1 MLATFR
7 AVCRVIPLSE
17 GIHERGIEL
26 CAKHRLS
33 LYDAMIVAAALEA
46 ESLMLY
52 SEDLQHGRLFQ
63 RSLRIVNP
71 F

>member
-7 AVCRVIPLSE
+7 AVCRVIPLTE
-17 GIHERGIEL
+17 EIHERGIEL

-46 ESLMLY
+46 ESSMLY